1 MKNLIQKTIDR
12 AMNSGADACD
22 IIVNSSDSLNLSAQ
36 DAKLEKFKV
45 AKTSVLGIR
54 VVKNKK
60 IGISYSES
68 FDDDALTFAVKSSL
82 ENADYSDVNEFEDI
96 KIKNSSDFVKEN
108 IEKDSSSMEEKIEF
122 AMKLESE
129 IRKRDSRIT
138 AVPYNGL
145 SVAESHSYYMNSLG
159 TYTEESESYLSGYT
173 SALLKEGDITSMHY
187 SSMQERSLAMM
198 NLNQCI
204 EETLEHAVSWL
215 KAAPVATGKY
225 DVVFDTNVLSEILG
239 AFSSC
244 FSAKEAIEKTNP
256 WENKL
261 QHQVADMNFT
271 MIDSPLYVDA
281 FFKQHV
287 DSEGVLKKD
296 LTLIENGVLK
306 SFYHNTATAA
316 YYGTTTTGHAARGA
330 KSALGVSGSNWLIKA
345 GISSKDEVTDGS
357 YLEII
362 DVMGIGPGSDSV
374 SGEFSFGASGYLCK
388 NGKRIQPVKGIT
400 VAGNFNKLLNSIKC
414 MGKDLEHN
422 HSRGMFAPLIK
433 FSELYVAGK

>member
-22 IIVNSSDSLNLSAQ
+22 VIISNGDSMNFSAQ

-54 VVKNKK
+54 VIKNKK
-60 IGISYSES
+60 IGLSYSES
-68 FDDDALTFAVKSSL
+68 FDEDAINFAVKSSL
-82 ENADYSDVNEFEDI
+82 ENADYSDVNEFESI
-96 KIKNSSDFVKEN
+96 QVKNASDFVKKSTD
-108 IEKDSSSMEEKIEF
+108 KDMSSTEEKIEF
-122 AMKLESE
+122 ALKLESE
-129 IRKRDSRIT
+129 IRKRDPRIT

-145 SVAESHSYYMNSLG
+145 SVAESQSYYMNSLG
-159 TYTEESESYLSGYT
+159 TYTEEGESYLSGYT

-187 SSMQERSLAMM
+187 SSMQERSLAKMD
-198 NLNQCI
+198 LNKCI
-204 EETLEHAVSWL
+204 EETLEHAVNWMNA
-215 KAAPVATGKY
+215 KPVATGKY
-225 DVVFDTNVLSEILG
+225 DVVFDTEVLSEILG

-261 QHQVADMNFT
+261 NQTVADARFT
-271 MIDSPLYVDA
+271 MIDSPLYADA

-296 LTLIENGVLK
+296 LTLIDNGVLK
-306 SFYHNTATAA
+306 SFFHNTATAN
-316 YYGTTTTGHAARGA
+316 YYKTTTTGHAARGA
-330 KSALGVSGSNWLIKA
+330 KSALGVSGSNWLIKP
-345 GISSKDEVTDGS
+345 GTSSRDEVTDGT
-357 YLEII
+357 YLEVV

-400 VAGNFNKLLNSIKC
+400 IAGNFNKLLTGIKC
-414 MGKDLEHN
+414 MGRDLQHN

-433 FSELYVAGK
+433 FSELSVAGK

>member
-1 MKNLIQKTIDR
+1 MKNLIKKTVDH

-22 IIVNSSDSLNLSAQ
+22 IIVSNSDSLNLSAQ
-36 DAKLEKFKV
+36 DGKLEKFKV

-54 VVKNKK
+54 VIKNKK

-68 FDDDALTFAVKSSL
+68 FDEDALNFAVKSSL
-82 ENADYSDVNEFEDI
+82 ENADYSDVNEFEAI
-96 KIKNSSDFVKEN
+96 NIKNASDFIQN
-108 IEKDSSSMEEKIEF
+108 NSIKDTSSTEEKIEF

-129 IRKRDSRIT
+129 IRKRDPRIT

-145 SVAESHSYYMNSLG
+145 TAIESQSYYLNSLG
-159 TYTEESESYLSGYT
+159 TYTEESENYLSGYT
-173 SALLKEGDITSMHY
+173 SALLKNGDISSMHY
-187 SSMQERSLAMM
+187 SSMQERMLSSMDM
-198 NLNQCI
+198 NKCI
-204 EETLEHAVSWL
+204 EETLEHAVGWL
-215 KAAPVATGKY
+215 QAKPVPTGKY
-225 DVVFDTNVLSEILG
+225 DIIFETNVLSEILG

-256 WENKL
+256 WESKL
-261 QHQVADMNFT
+261 LQQVADVNFS
-271 MIDSPLYVDA
+271 MIDSPLYADA

-296 LTLIENGVLK
+296 LPLIENGILK

-345 GISSKDEVTDGS
+345 GTSSKDEVTDGN

-362 DVMGIGPGSDSV
+362 DIMGIGPGSDSV

-422 HSRGMFAPLIK
+422 HSRGMFSPLIK